1 MGKCVNWECASA
13 VSIGTAHTERGG
25 RCEDRCSSQVFDQA
39 GAPWLA
45 MFVSDGAGSAECGEQ
60 GADIAVRTANETVS
74 QLMQLAELPLDESLA
89 LQIVNDI
96 RQAISQAAD
105 QSQRPARDYA
115 CTFLGAL
122 TSATGTLV
130 FQIGDGGIVLGG
142 QNGLELA
149 IEPMKG
155 LYENETAFLTQNDA
169 VEILAVR
176 IFPTGV
182 KSIAMFSDGLQ
193 RLALDMAKGEPH
205 GPFFEPIFRK
215 MQALTD
221 ESRPMIGSALE
232 SFLGSSRI
240 NDRTDDDKSLAIA
253 VLRV

>member
-1 MGKCVNWECASA
+1 MWECASA

-39 GAPWLA
+39 GAPWVAL
-45 MFVSDGAGSAECGEQ
+45 FVSDGAGSAECGEQ

-74 QLMQLAELPLDESLA
+74 QLMELAELPLDESLA

-105 QSQRPARDYA
+105 QSHLPIRAYA

-122 TSATGTLV
+122 TSSAGTLV
-130 FQIGDGGIVLGG
+130 FQIGDGGIVLDG
-142 QNGLELA
+142 QHGLELA
-149 IEPMKG
+149 IEPMNG
-155 LYENETAFLTQNDA
+155 DYANETLFICQKDA
-169 VEILAVR
+169 IERLAVR
-176 IFPTGV
+176 VYPAGV
-182 KSIAMFSDGLQ
+182 TALALFSDGLQ
-193 RLALDMAKGEPH
+193 RLALDMAKCEPH

-215 MQALTD
+215 MQSLTD
-221 ESRPMIGSALE
+221 VSRPQIGAALE

>member
-1 MGKCVNWECASA
+1 MWECASA

-39 GAPWLA
+39 STEWVAL
-45 MFVSDGAGSAECGEQ
+45 FVSDGAGSAECGEQ

-74 QLMQLAELPLDESLA
+74 QLMELAELPLDERLA

-96 RQAISQAAD
+96 RHAITQAAD
-105 QSQRPARDYA
+105 QRQLPARAYA

-122 TSATGTLV
+122 SSSRGTLV
-130 FQIGDGGIVLGG
+130 FQIGDGGIVLDG
-142 QNGLELA
+142 QHGLELA
-149 IEPMKG
+149 IEPMSG
-155 LYENETAFLTQNDA
+155 TYANETVFITQTNA
-169 VEILAVR
+169 LEKMVVR
-176 IFPTGV
+176 LYPAGV
-182 KSIAMFSDGLQ
+182 KALAMFSDGLQ
-193 RLALDMAKGEPH
+193 RLALDIAKGEPH

-215 MQALTD
+215 MQGLTD
-221 ESRPMIGSALE
+221 ASRPQIGAALE

-253 VLRV
+253 VLRA